1 MIALAEAIR
10 ELRSELDQA
19 ITDADGQNLRFEV
32 GPIELEVTVAISKD
46 VSAGG
51 KVKFWVIEADGQGR
65 AGSSTAQ
72 LIRLTLEPKL
82 VSTGR
87 RPEVSGQTGDQER

>member
-1 MIALAEAIR
+1 MIELAEVIR

-19 ITDADGQNLRFEV
+19 ITHAAGQNLRFEV
-32 GPIELEVTVAISKD
+32 GPIELEVTVAISREA
-46 VSAGG
+46 SAGG
-51 KVKFWVIEADGQGR
+51 KVKFWVVEADGQGR
-65 AGSSTAQ
+65 ASSSTTQ

-87 RPEVSGQTGDQER
+87 PPEVSGQAGDQER